1 MCYNYIGGSL
11 FTRSRTYSLFHA
23 LIHLFTYPVISPS
36 LNLSLISPLRH
47 SDSHLF
53 RHIVTR
59 SLNSTLIHSLV
70 HTLIH
75 SLSQSLIHSHNK
87 FLESYQRKLNG
98 TTTLLGSN
106 FKQYCLLQF
115 GSRWVQIGF
124 KFDSRQLQSCL
135 KVASD
140 LRQIIFACHVQAN
153 FSLVIFSRRTMMC
166 LP

>member
-1 MCYNYIGGSL
+1 MIIYLDVIIPHTLLSYPITNPQETQKYWYNTVQGNIGRKGTMCYNYIGGSL
-11 FTRSRTYSLFHA
+11 FTRSRPYSLFHA

-106 FKQYCLLQF
+106 FK
-115 GSRWVQIGF
+115 
-124 KFDSRQLQSCL
+124 
-135 KVASD
+135 
-140 LRQIIFACHVQAN
+140 
-153 FSLVIFSRRTMMC
+153 
-166 LP
+166 